1 MNSSLSF
8 LISRDHHATV
18 AIIVVVTWCG
28 NDVCDDDKNDKIN
41 PVSYHR
47 VGTTFSIE
55 TVSKTS
61 PVTEIISQN
70 ASVILLQVV

>member
-1 MNSSLSF
+1 MNSSLS
-8 LISRDHHATV
+8 LLESWNHHATV

-28 NDVCDDDKNDKIN
+28 DEVSDDDKNSKID
-41 PVSYHR
+41 PVSCHK

-61 PVTEIISQN
+61 PVTDKMSQN
-70 ASVILLQVV
+70 TSVILLQVV

>member
-1 MNSSLSF
+1 MNLSLSL
-8 LISRDHHATV
+8 LICWDYHATV
-18 AIIVVVTWCG
+18 AIIVVVTGRG
-28 NDVCDDDKNDKIN
+28 NDVSDDDKYDKID

-61 PVTEIISQN
+61 PVTDKISQN